1 MQDNSPNIRQ
11 KHLSKVSVRNISQEC
26 LFKYMDNRKIPRAPA
41 IASVLALAIVIL
53 SLSNSSANADA
64 LKGGVQEN
72 TAGQGNAGVPTE
84 PLPVPVLPPT
94 KLGAEKGGEDNGD
107 SLKGKSESDMLNGQ
121 EQAGD
126 DGLQG
131 QTGKTGDQ
139 GPLKAGT
146 QMQDA
151 QASDDPD
158 GQDQD
163 LQVEWD
169 RWRNRFLRAVL
180 AGATE
185 FINNPDEVKLRWDP
199 QRRAMVP
206 ALPMGIE
213 SWFSCNITKNRKITD
228 LRIEQSSGFANYDRA
243 VMNSVK
249 SLENTSILRF
259 PERSHRQVV
268 SQSAGIK
275 TSPHTENR
283 YFKFGDVEHYR
294 VPSN

>member
-1 MQDNSPNIRQ
+1 LHPR
-11 KHLSKVSVRNISQEC
+11 KVYRN
-26 LFKYMDNRKIPRAPA
+26 YMDNRKIPRSSITAFA
-41 IASVLALAIVIL
+41 LALSIVIL
-53 SLSNSSANADA
+53 PLSLSAAKADA
-64 LKGGVQEN
+64 LKGEVNEN
-72 TAGQGNAGVPTE
+72 TAGQDNGTTPME

-107 SLKGKSESDMLNGQ
+107 ALKGKAGSDMLNGQ
-121 EQAGD
+121 EDAGD
-126 DGLQG
+126 DQLKG
-131 QTGKTGDQ
+131 QNGKTADQ

-151 QASDDPD
+151 GASDDPD
-158 GQDQD
+158 GQDQE

-185 FINNPDEVKLRWDP
+185 FINNPDEVRMRFDP
-199 QRRAMVP
+199 QRHAMVP

-213 SWFSCNITKNRKITD
+213 SWFSCNITRDKRITN
-228 LRIEQSSGFANYDRA
+228 LRIEQSSGFSNYDRA
-243 VMNSVK
+243 VLNSVK
-249 SLENTSILRF
+249 ALENTSILRF

-275 TSPHTENR
+275 TSPHSENR

>member
-1 MQDNSPNIRQ
+1 
-11 KHLSKVSVRNISQEC
+11 
-26 LFKYMDNRKIPRAPA
+26 MDNRKIPRTPTLAMA
-41 IASVLALAIVIL
+41 FALAIVIL
-53 SLSNSSANADA
+53 PLSFSAAKADQA

-72 TAGQGNAGVPTE
+72 TEGQGNGSQPTE
-84 PLPVPVLPPT
+84 PLPAPVLPPT

-107 SLKGKSESDMLNGQ
+107 SLKGKAQNDMLNGQ
-121 EQAGD
+121 NEAGD
-126 DGLQG
+126 DALRG
-131 QTGKTGDQ
+131 QTGKSDDQ

-151 QASDDPD
+151 GASDDPD
-158 GQDQD
+158 GQDQE
-163 LQVEWD
+163 LQVQWD

-185 FINNPDEVKLRWDP
+185 FINNPDEVRLRYDP
-199 QRRAMVP
+199 QRHAMVP
-206 ALPMGIE
+206 SLPMGIQ
-213 SWFSCNITKNRKITD
+213 SWFSCIITKDKRIVD
-228 LRIEQSSGFANYDRA
+228 LKIEQSSGFANYDRA
-243 VMNSVK
+243 VLNAVK

-259 PERSHRQVV
+259 PEGSHRQVV
-268 SQSAGIK
+268 SQSAGIQ